1 MCFDKKRYTLEELLA
16 AVRSNWKNNEIMRQE
31 AINCHGWGDDSDE
44 SNELAIRLNNDLYKI
59 MSSIKVI
66 GKYLDQPLLTAGI
79 NKKVPAMLTIGAGA
93 VLADTILKS
102 PKQER
107 KNNAL
112 KIGLT
117 LTVTAISAVMAPRIA
132 GFITGRNNS
141 KTLSQIKKI
150 NTELVDNFLKSNSV
164 DDKMNSILQ
173 KAKGKVL
180 SLKEVKALFGN
191 PKCSQIANELIP
203 PPDNI
208 TSKDIFREIGWL
220 SIYGAIPVLGG
231 ITGGIV
237 GDRFTDSK
245 WKEKVPNK
253 LKEGVYQ
260 YLANIFLCNIGAGAA
275 LGILEKLE
283 IKSKGARCLGML
295 CGILATG
302 VIGVITASPRKEIEQ
317 QCKMRG
323 ADFFLE
329 KNNDWQNSLAN
340 IMAEYIKEEKGEQE
354 DF

>member
-1 MCFDKKRYTLEELLA
+1 
-16 AVRSNWKNNEIMRQE
+16 
-31 AINCHGWGDDSDE
+31 
-44 SNELAIRLNNDLYKI
+44 

-302 VIGVITASPRKEIEQ
+302 VIGGSVIANYIGKKVINPLISKNSKNDTRTPELLDLSLHTDDIATISLLSGLKWIEPSLPLLYSISGYRAGIGYRNGKEN
-317 QCKMRG
+317 K
-323 ADFFLE
+323 
-329 KNNDWQNSLAN
+329 
-340 IMAEYIKEEKGEQE
+340 Y
-354 DF
+354 